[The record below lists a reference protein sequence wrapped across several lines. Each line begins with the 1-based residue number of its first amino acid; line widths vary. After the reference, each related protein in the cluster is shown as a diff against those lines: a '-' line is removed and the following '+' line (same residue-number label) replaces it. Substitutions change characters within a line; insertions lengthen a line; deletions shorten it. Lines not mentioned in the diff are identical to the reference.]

1 MAYTLNTLNVNVVK
15 SLGKGNI
22 YLVLQLTKR
31 FVGLALLVAG
41 ILFGIQGLLW
51 AVTINVYVSFLI
63 SAFVSGRLVNYGI
76 RKQLRDI
83 APSYFIA
90 WGVGAL
96 VYWIFKEIEIH
107 YVVEMIAQV
116 FVYAAIYLGVTIL
129 LKQEGFYVYWEI
141 AKKYIDR
148 FRK

>member
-51 AVTINVYVSFLI
+51 AVTINVYVI
-63 SAFVSGRLVNYGI
+63 I
-76 RKQLRDI
+76 I
-83 APSYFIA
+83 
-90 WGVGAL
+90 
-96 VYWIFKEIEIH
+96 
-107 YVVEMIAQV
+107 
-116 FVYAAIYLGVTIL
+116 
-129 LKQEGFYVYWEI
+129 
-141 AKKYIDR
+141 
-148 FRK
+148 